1 MVWLGSSLLLLPFFF
16 FFFFFVFSPQTLVS
30 SQFFLS
36 IWISLDLPPPP
47 SLPHMPATAGAYP
60 LVEPAHGFYLAWTF
74 NHNNILCIQ
83 IFTFKLEK
91 VHGPPGPQ
99 LEISSKEGWK
109 EHTLFGQKHTLL
121 GSGVSRALTKKIYTL
136 LFLHCQNPLAKN
148 GTARS
153 SAAKT

>member
-1 MVWLGSSLLLLPFFF
+1 M
-16 FFFFFVFSPQTLVS
+16 
-30 SQFFLS
+30 
-36 IWISLDLPPPP
+36 
-47 SLPHMPATAGAYP
+47 
-60 LVEPAHGFYLAWTF
+60 EPAHGFYLAWTF

-136 LFLHCQNPLAKN
+136 LFLHSQNPLAKN
-148 GTARS
+148 GTAWFGS
-153 SAAKT
+153 ENLETKIWGTDCVITVITGGYFHFHF